1 MLNHGATA
9 ARSAQRLPSFRCLA
23 YAIGG
28 QQIGWPDDVQQALAE
43 SFSTVQQR
51 LSVPGPWIR
60 SAESL
65 NRT

>member
-1 MLNHGATA
+1 MVRQPLGAHSAYRASA
-9 ARSAQRLPSFRCLA
+9 AFA

-28 QQIGWPDDVQQALAE
+28 QQQIGWPDDVQQALAE